1 MVIGIE
7 LDITSSFLLS
17 AISSSIRDAVPVKT
31 NENVRLNIEISLCH

>member
-17 AISSSIRDAVPVKT
+17 PISSSIRDAVPVKT
-31 NENVRLNIEISLCH
+31 NGNVRLNIEISLCH